1 MAATGGSVF
10 ARARS
15 GSSKLQTQ
23 YDADGNEIEFD
34 VREDEEQ
41 NVKLGQIIDLLLAAG
56 YFRARI
62 KGLSPFDKVVGGM
75 TWCITTCSIDIDIDL
90 LFQENSTIGQK
101 IELTEKIVAVLPK
114 MRCPHRIE
122 PHQIQGLDFI
132 HIYPVVQWLVKKAIE
147 TREEMGDYTR
157 AFSVSQF
164 NKNHKTPE
172 DLAFDSNKD
181 KAVTTVAGVKDVYKP
196 QRRYRRQDAGKL
208 KDEESRVHSTLL
220 EYGRRYGISK
230 SDHAEQEGDKS
241 AKKAAA
247 AASIGGQQ
255 AEPSEEELQ
264 EQEEKRIQMLMSGM
278 SAMGVQEGKLT
289 ASAVGSIVGMQ
300 SAEIQQ
306 IASEY
311 AEKQAEIE
319 QIEKT
324 ERVGGAQ
331 QHKRV
336 TGALTKQIQQQKSR
350 MEEVMAKHAELHK
363 VYLETQEKLKQ
374 AQSRSEKIDTE
385 MEKLNETET
394 DENQSILQKLRS
406 LVALN
411 ENLKK
416 QEQDFKAHCK
426 EEMTRLKGQIEELRE
441 QTSEDDSGDKERASL
456 IDKQYT
462 ADKEKL
468 HKIRLLLAR
477 KTREIAVLQR
487 KIDEVPSRAE
497 MSQYQRRFV
506 ELYHQISSTH
516 KETKQF
522 YTLYNTLDDTK
533 LYLNKE
539 VNLLN
544 SIHDSFAQAMSS
556 PGAKEQF
563 LKQFEQIVDGVK
575 ANKAKVEK
583 RKQEEKMKRDRL
595 NDSYLDLIEK
605 QRLYFQT
612 VKDFK
617 EECRRNEMLLAKQRK

>member
-1 MAATGGSVF
+1 MATTGGSVF

-147 TREEMGDYTR
+147 TREEMGDYIR
-157 AFSVSQF
+157 SFSVSQF

-172 DLAFDSNKD
+172 DVVFDANKD
-181 KAVTTVAGVKDVYKP
+181 KATTTVAGVKDVYKP
-196 QRRYRRQDAGKL
+196 QRRYRRQDADKL
-208 KDEESRVHSTLL
+208 RDEESRVHSTLL

-241 AKKAAA
+241 SKKAAA
-247 AASIGGQQ
+247 AAGIAGQQ

-278 SAMGVQEGKLT
+278 SAMGVQE
-289 ASAVGSIVGMQ
+289 
-300 SAEIQQ
+300 
-306 IASEY
+306 
-311 AEKQAEIE
+311 QAEIE

-331 QHKRV
+331 QHKRI
-336 TGALTKQIQQQKSR
+336 TGALTKQIQQQKTR
-350 MEEVMAKHAELHK
+350 MDEVMTKHAELHK

-374 AQSRSEKIDTE
+374 AQSRSEKIDSE
-385 MEKLNETET
+385 MEKLNATETE
-394 DENQSILQKLRS
+394 ENQSILQRLRA
-406 LVALN
+406 LVAMN

-426 EEMTRLKGQIEELRE
+426 EEMTRLKGQIEELRD
-441 QTSEDDSGDKERASL
+441 QSSEDDSGDKERASL

-544 SIHDSFAQAMSS
+544 SIHDSFAQAMAS

-575 ANKAKVEK
+575 ANKSKVEK

-595 NDSYLDLIEK
+595 NDDYLDLIEK

-617 EECRRNEMLLAKQRK
+617 EECRRNEMLLARQRK